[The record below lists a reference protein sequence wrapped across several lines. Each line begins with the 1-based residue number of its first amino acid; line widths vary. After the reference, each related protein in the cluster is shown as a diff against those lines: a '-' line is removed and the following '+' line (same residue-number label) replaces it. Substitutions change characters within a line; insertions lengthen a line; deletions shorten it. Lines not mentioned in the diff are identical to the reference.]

1 MSVFDSKNRTF
12 RHRNEIDVFLRLK
25 GVEEEVPVT
34 IFASLGERAL
44 DLLNDERPFIPV
56 RCNNGKTML
65 IAKTQIESVVEQ
77 NDGKTEEEELEQ
89 LEEDFTQETIREA
102 ISKKSFDPYEM
113 LRVEPGAS
121 PEEIRAAYKARIK
134 AVHPDALASLGLDD
148 DITKAAILATQKVNY
163 AYQKIMKERGA
174 KTADRVV

>member
-12 RHRNEIDVFLRLK
+12 RHRNEIDVLLRLK
-25 GVEEEVPVT
+25 GVDEEIPVT
-34 IFASLGERAL
+34 IFASLGERAQ
-44 DLLNDERPFIPV
+44 DLLNDERVFIPV
-56 RCNNGKTML
+56 RRPSGETVL
-65 IAKTQIESVVEQ
+65 IAKTQIESLAEQ
-77 NDGKTEEEELEQ
+77 NASREDEEELEQ

-113 LRVEPGAS
+113 LRIQPTAS
-121 PEEIRAAYKARIK
+121 PDEIRAAYKARIK

-148 DITKAAILATQKVNY
+148 DITKAAILTTQKVNY